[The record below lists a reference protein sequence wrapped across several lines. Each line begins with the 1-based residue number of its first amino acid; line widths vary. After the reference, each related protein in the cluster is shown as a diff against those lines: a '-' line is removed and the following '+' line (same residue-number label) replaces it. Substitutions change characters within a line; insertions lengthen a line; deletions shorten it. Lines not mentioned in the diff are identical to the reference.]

1 MSVSKELKTFMK
13 TLLISLFVVAAS
25 VAGLYFYGV
34 YQRNKPLPPT
44 KEEIMAQIIV
54 ESTLSEQEAKEIID
68 ANLVHISVE
77 PGIPQSHIITME
89 AILQNPE
96 LPAGCEVTSLTML
109 LNYMGLSAD
118 KCDLS
123 DNYLPK
129 GEAGTVDMNTAFIGD
144 PRTAGS
150 YGCFAPVIADTAAS
164 YIADNRSSLKVHN
177 LTGSNFTSLFHL
189 IADNKPVVV
198 WTTINLLPTSV
209 TKTWEVNENTVF
221 WQSQEHCV
229 VLCGYDYDKS
239 TVTVA
244 DPLNGITEYD
254 MGLFITRYNELFK
267 QAVCIY

>member
-1 MSVSKELKTFMK
+1 MSVSKEIKAFAK
-13 TLLISLFVVAAS
+13 TLLILILVIAACI
-25 VAGLYFYGV
+25 AGLVLYGI

-44 KEEIMAQIIV
+44 REEIMSQIIV
-54 ESTLSEQEAKEIID
+54 ESTLSEQEAQQIID
-68 ANLVHISVE
+68 ENLVHINVE
-77 PGIPQSHIITME
+77 PGIPSSYIITMD

-96 LPAGCEVTSLTML
+96 LPAGCEITSLAAV
-109 LNYMGLSAD
+109 LNYWGFEAD

-123 DNYLPK
+123 DNYLSK
-129 GEAGTVDMNTAFIGD
+129 GEIGTVDMNTAFIGN

-150 YGCFAPVIADTAAS
+150 YGCFAPVIVEAAAG
-164 YIADNRSSLKVHN
+164 YIADNNASLKVYN

-189 IADNKPVVV
+189 IADNKPVIV
-198 WTTINLLPTSV
+198 WTTINLLPSTA
-209 TKTWEVNENTVF
+209 TTTWEIDENTVF

-229 VLCGYDYDKS
+229 VLCGYDYENS

-244 DPLNGITEYD
+244 DPLKGITEYD